1 MKNKTFYITLFAYTA
16 VICGAFAVDFPTT
29 TTQQPFSKSGQIQNV
44 QNYSSNPFWSPDAPY
59 NQRMPVPVYVQGTDV
74 DTSDCQRVVSSLI
87 TTYCASRNNCLD
99 TSLED
104 IRPTI
109 TVQLASLPNHNFVT
123 PCSGFID
130 TEFENYKK
138 QNTIAAPTG
147 KAIAFPTATTPNS
160 DLNQQEA
167 KFENPYAPKLPQWNG
182 EPWAEEMQERKKELE
197 NLQAQN
203 SYGTNQ
209 VVKADFPNTFAD
221 LSFTERQEI
230 LKQGYEPFKESSA
243 YAELNIKEA
252 VKEEDKKNSSI
263 SDLLISNNG
272 NGGKTG
278 TEPVAKEVAGGQQA
292 ANTNIDPNEIIE
304 YLKQIF
310 NIQNE
315 KQLKTAIQ
323 TELSNLEKNCS
334 NGKFLEDYI
343 LEYAPILA
351 TPLEYKEEYS
361 LTQDDIKKASADL
374 LSAIP
379 FYTSIAIV
387 DPVRNNQ
394 VYCCNVNSY
403 NETNFNCIGR
413 NLGNNDPIFCTFER
427 DYIKNGKK
435 IKSEGDVIVGT
446 VRLCSVAWLEDK
458 FLPYCSSGSTAMCN
472 PDDNGPNP
480 EFWLAPTIEW
490 SANPTDVCWDW
501 KGVDGTLMLYS
512 NSYNNLKRSYPV
524 FFTSSVPK
532 ELQESLNS
540 CDNWKQMLTIGIEN
554 LT

>member
-74 DTSDCQRVVSSLI
+74 NTSDCQRIVSSLI
-87 TTYCASRNNCLD
+87 SSYCSTRNNCLGL
-99 TSLED
+99 SLSD
-104 IRPTI
+104 VRPTI
-109 TVQLASLPNHNFVT
+109 TVQLANLPNHNFVT
-123 PCSGFID
+123 PCSGYID
-130 TEFENYKK
+130 TEFESYVK
-138 QNTIAAPTG
+138 QNAIAAPTG
-147 KAIAFPTATTPNS
+147 KSVEFPTATTPNS

-243 YAELNIKEA
+243 YAGLNIKEA

-272 NGGKTG
+272 NGTKTG
-278 TEPVAKEVAGGQQA
+278 KEPVAKEVAGGQQA
-292 ANTNIDPNEIIE
+292 ANTNIEPNEIIE

-315 KQLKTAIQ
+315 EQLKTAIQ
-323 TELSNLEKNCS
+323 AELSNLEKNCS

-351 TPLEYKEEYS
+351 TPLEYKEEYI
-361 LTQDDIKKASADL
+361 LTSNSIYN
-374 LSAIP
+374 LSKLSSGARWV
-379 FYTSIAIV
+379 AM
-387 DPVRNNQ
+387 DPLSNET
-394 VYCCNVNSY
+394 YCCNSK
-403 NETNFNCIGR
+403 TNQEAKLNCVGR
-413 NLGNNDPIFCTFER
+413 NLKNTGKIFCSFQKNYTWSKNSI
-427 DYIKNGKK
+427 IKNKGQ
-435 IKSEGDVIVGT
+435 IIAGA
-446 VRLCSVAWLEDK
+446 VRVCTNNFFSNHCV
-458 FLPYCSSGSTAMCN
+458 SGSTAMCSS
-472 PDDNGPNP
+472 DDNGPNP

-501 KGVDGTLMLYS
+501 KGVDGTLMLYA

>member
-87 TTYCASRNNCLD
+87 STYCASRNNCLD

-147 KAIAFPTATTPNS
+147 KAIAFPTATAPNS

-243 YAELNIKEA
+243 YAGLNIKEA

-272 NGGKTG
+272 NGTKTDK
-278 TEPVAKEVAGGQQA
+278 EPVAKKVAGGQQA
-292 ANTNIDPNEIIE
+292 ANANTNIDPNKIIE

-315 KQLKTAIQ
+315 EQLKTAIQ
-323 TELSNLEKNCS
+323 AELSNLEKNCS

-351 TPLEYKEEYS
+351 TPLEYKEEYI
-361 LTQDDIKKASADL
+361 LTSNSIYN
-374 LSAIP
+374 LSKLSSGARWV
-379 FYTSIAIV
+379 AM
-387 DPVRNNQ
+387 DPLSNEI
-394 VYCCNVNSY
+394 YCCNSK
-403 NETNFNCIGR
+403 TNQEAKLNCVGR
-413 NLGNNDPIFCTFER
+413 NLKNTGKIFCSFQKNYTWSKNSI
-427 DYIKNGKK
+427 IKNKGQ
-435 IKSEGDVIVGT
+435 IIAGA
-446 VRLCSVAWLEDK
+446 VRVCTNNFFSNHCV
-458 FLPYCSSGSTAMCN
+458 SGSTAMCSS
-472 PDDNGPNP
+472 DDTGPNQ

-490 SANPTDVCWDW
+490 SANQTDACWDW

-532 ELQESLNS
+532 ELQEFLNS